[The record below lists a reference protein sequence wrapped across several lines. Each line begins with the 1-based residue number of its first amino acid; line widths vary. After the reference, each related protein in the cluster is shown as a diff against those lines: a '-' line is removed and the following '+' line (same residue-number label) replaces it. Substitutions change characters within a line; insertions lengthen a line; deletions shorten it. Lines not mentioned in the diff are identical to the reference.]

1 VIASFNYVCRQ
12 LNILDI
18 HDDLNY
24 FCVVIPN
31 IFCVSSLEKALCAYN
46 APKNISLIL
55 CLIDIT
61 VAFLDVLYRSPCD
74 DICALCICYCDI
86 IVNALIIVIVSNIGL
101 ALITILVKIIF
112 LLVNYFVVIFFIT
125 RVCYIFVLRNTLIDA
140 ITLIGNDIIVYCIF
154 IFYIS
159 LGGLFYAIFTSIFI
173 FFKCFVNRF
182 LYFIYILKDFLKDI
196 YEFVTIRCNGCCT
209 RDFWA

>member
-1 VIASFNYVCRQ
+1 MFDRY
-12 LNILDI
+12 L
-18 HDDLNY
+18 
-24 FCVVIPN
+24 
-31 IFCVSSLEKALCAYN
+31 
-46 APKNISLIL
+46 
-55 CLIDIT
+55 
-61 VAFLDVLYRSPCD
+61 VAFLDVLYRIPCD
-74 DICALCICYCDI
+74 DICASCICYSGI
-86 IVNALIIVIVSNIGL
+86 VVNALIIVVVSNIGL
-101 ALITILVKIIF
+101 SLITILVKIIF

-125 RVCYIFVLRNTLIDA
+125 RVCYIFFLHNILIDA
-140 ITLIGNDIIVYCIF
+140 ITLIRNDIIVYCIF